1 MEKAYILWARPKGS
15 KKRKQRIKLI
25 FESDK
30 ERLSSAKVYISQKGS
45 QIITYVDLDFK
56 EA

>member
-15 KKRKQRIKLI
+15 KKRKQRIKLV